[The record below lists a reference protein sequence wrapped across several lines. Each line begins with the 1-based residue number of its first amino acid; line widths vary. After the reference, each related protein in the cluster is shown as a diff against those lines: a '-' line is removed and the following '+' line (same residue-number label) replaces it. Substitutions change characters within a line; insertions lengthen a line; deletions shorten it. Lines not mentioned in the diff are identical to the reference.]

1 MYIYNW
7 REDVYIPTHVD
18 MTNRNTFKLYINI
31 FKMYLMRL
39 NSTESIRWEMVFY
52 AYFKPYNHV
61 LEV

>member
-39 NSTESIRWEMVFY
+39 NFTESIRWEMVFY
-52 AYFKPYNHV
+52 AYFKPSKHV